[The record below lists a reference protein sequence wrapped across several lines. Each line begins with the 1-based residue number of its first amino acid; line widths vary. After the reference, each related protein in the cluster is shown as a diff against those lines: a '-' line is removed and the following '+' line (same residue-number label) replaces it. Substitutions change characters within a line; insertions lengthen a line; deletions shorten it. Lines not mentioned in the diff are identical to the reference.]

1 MYIQTVSP
9 EVVLATGVPTERSQL
24 VSELSPDE
32 LFAYRK
38 LLGNY
43 VLFASKVAKLARE
56 LSILEDV
63 KEHPDYLG
71 SGLSV
76 SAFRMTDDKDGGQYV
91 VRIASTN
98 NTPSVDDLVRAMIC
112 ATNLPRFERV
122 VAIFHD
128 EDIIS
133 YRNGTIITEM
143 MSGSRYD
150 KLSTEE
156 IANITDQH
164 LVELVEA
171 AVQAYY
177 NGIAIDP
184 NPENIFYDAEQGFG
198 IIDYTVTSGVYG
210 LGENAGRIAH
220 SFCGSKL
227 LSNRHGLGSK
237 DYYKEAVKLLGR
249 YKKVVEE
256 NVQDDKERQLAVR
269 IINMRIMA
277 AQFSL

>member
-1 MYIQTVSP
+1 MCIQTASP
-9 EVVLATGVPTERSQL
+9 EGASATGVPTERPQL

-43 VLFASKVAKLARE
+43 ALFASKVAELARE

-63 KEHPDYLG
+63 KKHPDYLG

-76 SAFRMTDDKDGGQYV
+76 SAFRMTGDKGGGQYV
-91 VRIASTN
+91 VRVASTN
-98 NTPSVDDLVRAMIC
+98 NTPSVDDRVRAMIY
-112 ATNLPRFERV
+112 ATNLPRFEQV
-122 VAIFHD
+122 VAISHD
-128 EDIIS
+128 EEGMIS

-150 KLSTEE
+150 KLSAEE

-171 AVQAYY
+171 TVRAYY

-184 NPENIFYDAEQGFG
+184 NPENIFYDTEQGFG
-198 IIDYTVTSGVYG
+198 IIDYTVTSGVYRP
-210 LGENAGRIAH
+210 GENAGRIAH
-220 SFCGSKL
+220 SICGSKL
-227 LSNRHGLGSK
+227 LSNRHGLGDD
-237 DYYKEAVKLLGR
+237 DYCKEAVKLLGR

-256 NVQDDKERQLAVR
+256 NVQDDEARQLAVR
-269 IINMRIMA
+269 IINMRVMA
-277 AQFSL
+277 A

>member
-1 MYIQTVSP
+1 MYIQTASP
-9 EVVLATGVPTERSQL
+9 EGALATGVPTERPQL

-43 VLFASKVAKLARE
+43 ALFASKVAELARE

-63 KEHPDYLG
+63 KKHPDYLG

-76 SAFRMTDDKDGGQYV
+76 SAFCMTGDKGGGQYV
-91 VRIASTN
+91 VRVASTN
-98 NTPSVDDLVRAMIC
+98 NTPSVDDRVRAMIY
-112 ATNLPRFERV
+112 ATNLPRFEQV
-122 VAIFHD
+122 VAISHD
-128 EDIIS
+128 EEGMIS

-150 KLSTEE
+150 KLSAEE

-171 AVQAYY
+171 TVRAYY

-184 NPENIFYDAEQGFG
+184 NPENIFYDTEQGFG
-198 IIDYTVTSGVYG
+198 IIDYTVTSGVYRP
-210 LGENAGRIAH
+210 GENAGRIAH
-220 SFCGSKL
+220 SICGSKL
-227 LSNRHGLGSK
+227 LSNRHGVGDD
-237 DYYKEAVKLLGR
+237 DYCKEAVKLLGR

-256 NVQDDKERQLAVR
+256 NVQDDEARQLAVR
-269 IINMRIMA
+269 IINMRVMA
-277 AQFSL
+277 A